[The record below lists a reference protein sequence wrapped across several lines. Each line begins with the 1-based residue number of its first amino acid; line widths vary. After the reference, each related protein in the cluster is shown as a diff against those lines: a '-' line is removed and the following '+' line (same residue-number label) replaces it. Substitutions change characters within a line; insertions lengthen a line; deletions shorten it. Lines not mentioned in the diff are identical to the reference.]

1 MLSPNDKNGV
11 TDPVFSI
18 ICASHR
24 PDVLAR
30 FLQPSVRSQR
40 LPCELRVVDTAREG
54 FASCAAALNAGA
66 AGTRGRYLMFV
77 HHDVAWE
84 SADFL
89 QRAAEFLDRLPRLGA
104 AGIVGMSDKG
114 GTWQRRGRNAVLPGE
129 FPGKL
134 DGWAPIESPE
144 TAQTVDDQMLI
155 IPAGVFRRLRFDDST
170 CDGWHLYGADYCLSV
185 ARLGLQV
192 YVLPLLVHH
201 LSPGKVDAA
210 YFRTLR
216 KVIVKHRRHYR
227 WIYTT
232 CAPWTTRLP
241 VLLQEMYM
249 HAQAPVRRVS
259 RWTLIRLGL
268 WGLIRRNARHGA
280 IPRVP

>member
-1 MLSPNDKNGV
+1 MQSSAQTNGS
-11 TDPVFSI
+11 TCPAFSI

-30 FLQPSVRSQR
+30 FLLPSVHSQD
-40 LPCELRVVDTAREG
+40 LTCELRVVDTTRGG
-54 FASCAAALNAGA
+54 FTSCAAALNAGA
-66 AGTRGRYLMFV
+66 AGAKGQYLMFV
-77 HHDVAWE
+77 HQDVAWD
-84 SADFL
+84 SPDFL
-89 QRAAEFLDRLPRLGA
+89 RRAAALLDGLAQVGA
-104 AGIVGMSDKG
+104 AGIVGMSSKG
-114 GTWQRRGRNAVLPGE
+114 WSWKKRGRNAVLLGE

-134 DGWAPIESPE
+134 EGWALIESPE
-144 TAQTVDDQMLI
+144 AAQTVDDQLLI
-155 IPAGVFRRLRFDDST
+155 VPADVFRRLPFDAVT
-170 CDGWHLYGADYCLSV
+170 CDGWHLYGVDYCLSV
-185 ARLGLQV
+185 ARLGLRV

-201 LSPGKVDAA
+201 LSPGRVDAE

-216 KVIVKHRRHYR
+216 KVLIKHRRRYR

-241 VLLQEMYM
+241 VLVQQIY
-249 HAQAPVRRVS
+249 AYVQGPVRRIS

-268 WGLIRRNARHGA
+268 WGLIRPNARQGA